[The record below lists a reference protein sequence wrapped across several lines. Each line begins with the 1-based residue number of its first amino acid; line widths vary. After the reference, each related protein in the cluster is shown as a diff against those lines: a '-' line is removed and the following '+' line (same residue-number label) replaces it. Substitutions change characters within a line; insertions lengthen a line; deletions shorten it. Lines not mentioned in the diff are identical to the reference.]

1 MEAAARWLAARLLR
15 QRIHGALIH
24 LSGSFTVANVGLRER
39 VSQARGAGTEPQR
52 RVDARRLGG
61 PAYGRWHLLPVGGLE
76 FAACKPPLRGGNT
89 DLRER
94 CATSWSAAAMIRD
107 RLRCADGTFEGA
119 KLSRIQ
125 R

>member
-52 RVDARRLGG
+52 RVDARRLGSPRRTAAG
-61 PAYGRWHLLPVGGLE
+61 ICCRSVVLNLQPVSRL
-76 FAACKPPLRGGNT
+76 
-89 DLRER
+89 
-94 CATSWSAAAMIRD
+94 SAAVTLTYGKDA
-107 RLRCADGTFEGA
+107 RLAGLLR
-119 KLSRIQ
+119 Q
-125 R
+125 